1 MLQTMTSLVFLVAI
15 PTDSLSWVH
24 QVLHVNPSLSE
35 QLVGYL
41 TEHLVKQY
49 SYLERLYKVTVLQNV
64 TVIPSEQT
72 IPTCA
77 KHSAVSVTVLI
88 ALLGE
93 LVQSVAIN
101 HST

>member
-1 MLQTMTSLVFLVAI
+1 MTSSFFLVAI

-24 QVLHVNPSLSE
+24 QVIRHVNPSLSV
-35 QLVGYL
+35 QRVGYL

-49 SYLERLYKVTVLQNV
+49 SYLERLYKIAVLQNV

-93 LVQSVAIN
+93 RVQSVATN